1 MLANSSHLLLS
12 IAEGTWLKMVYFCM
26 TGSGGLSTPASQHD
40 SNVLHDGIYNDHNS
54 MKGKSFFQF
63 YYNLQGQA
71 AVLTLACLWLM

>member
-54 MKGKSFFQF
+54 MKGKSFFNSIIIF
-63 YYNLQGQA
+63 RGRLQS
-71 AVLTLACLWLM
+71 